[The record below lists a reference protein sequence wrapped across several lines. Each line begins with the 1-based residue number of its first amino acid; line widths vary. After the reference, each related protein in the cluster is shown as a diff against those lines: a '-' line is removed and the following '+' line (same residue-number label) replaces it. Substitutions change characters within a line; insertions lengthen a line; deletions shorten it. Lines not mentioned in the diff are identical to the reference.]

1 MKGRHREKN
10 KTKQKAKDLFW
21 LPRKCEKL
29 HNMLIAIQIKRNFAF
44 LFSRTF
50 SECLTLT
57 ERTFVRMRGNFVRER
72 EREQDLRAT
81 IYTYNVSSAR
91 AGEFVRDFE
100 LFFENQSTEIA
111 IGGKR
116 RSSFCSLVLLLLLW
130 AVSEALCLCLFG
142 EWSEFFFFFLRKR
155 AE

>member
-1 MKGRHREKN
+1 
-10 KTKQKAKDLFW
+10 LFEW
-21 LPRKCEKL
+21 EEILW
-29 HNMLIAIQIKRNFAF
+29 
-44 LFSRTF
+44 
-50 SECLTLT
+50 
-57 ERTFVRMRGNFVRER
+57 ER

-155 AE
+155 AEWIEWGSGYKTDRDYRGYICQNKLFLHRVLRPNLLISIYYRLMIFKWTVKG